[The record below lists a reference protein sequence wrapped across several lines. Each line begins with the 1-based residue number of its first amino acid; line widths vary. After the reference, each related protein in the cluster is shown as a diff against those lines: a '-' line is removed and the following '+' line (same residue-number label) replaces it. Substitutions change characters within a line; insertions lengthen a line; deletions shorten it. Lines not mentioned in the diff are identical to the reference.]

1 MSRIHVAVDFALTIK
16 FHGYHDNLQKRVFA
30 MQIYH
35 GIYSFARTGARKKVQ
50 STKKYLLSCL
60 FLFCI
65 YYGGE
70 KKWQDVV
77 VGGQL
82 QILGG
87 LSRST
92 ILLHIVH
99 RFSKGVD
106 GKRKKCV
113 CL

>member
-1 MSRIHVAVDFALTIK
+1 MEFIVLQELVLGK
-16 FHGYHDNLQKRVFA
+16 KCNLQKSAFFLAYFYFA
-30 MQIYH
+30 CIMV
-35 GIYSFARTGARKKVQ
+35 GKKSGMMVA
-50 STKKYLLSCL
+50 
-60 FLFCI
+60 
-65 YYGGE
+65 
-70 KKWQDVV
+70 
-77 VGGQL
+77 GGQL